1 MKKIRFG
8 IVGGGWRA
16 RFFITA
22 AQHLP
27 EIFEL
32 TGVYLRNP
40 EKAAALSAE
49 LNIPTFSS
57 LEELAASNPEYV
69 VVSVSRTAS
78 FDILCKVMELGMNI
92 LCETPPVWSFEDL
105 TKLWE
110 AAKKYGTKFQVAEQY
125 FARPLMAAHLKVV
138 ELGLL
143 GDVTYAAESYC
154 HGYHGTNMLR
164 RYLGVGMQNCEISGK
179 ALTIPTIQTGARG
192 GDFTPDRYVLKNATR
207 DLVTFCFESGKNGI
221 YDFSGDQYHSTI
233 RHNRVHLM
241 GERGELIDNNV
252 WWLTEDGLP
261 ASGMLDRKDLGINC
275 NLDGYCLQDIML
287 GERRLYWNKY
297 MPARLAD
304 DEIAVAY
311 CMENMGL
318 YVRGEA
324 EPCYPLAEAL
334 QDTYLAL
341 CMEKAL
347 ATGETVK
354 TETQVWAK

>member
-1 MKKIRFG
+1 MERIRLG

-49 LNIPTFSS
+49 LNIPTFTS
-57 LEELAASNPEYV
+57 LEELAATKPEYV

-78 FDILCKVMELGMNI
+78 FDILCKVMKLGLPI
-92 LCETPPVWSFEDL
+92 LCETPPVWSVEDL
-105 TKLWE
+105 SRLWVE
-110 AAKKYGTKFQVAEQY
+110 AEKHGSKFQVAEQY
-125 FARPLMAAHLKVV
+125 FARPMLAAQLKVI

-143 GDVTYAAESYC
+143 GDVSFAEESFC

-164 RYLGVGMQNCEISGK
+164 RYLGVGMQNCEITGK
-179 ALTIPTIQTGARG
+179 ALKVPTIQTGARG
-192 GDFTPDRYVLKNATR
+192 GDFTPDRYVLKEATR
-207 DLVTFCFESGKNGI
+207 DLVTFCFEGGKNGI

-233 RHNRVHLM
+233 RHNRIQVM
-241 GERGELIDNNV
+241 GERGELIDDKV

-261 ASGMLDRKDLGINC
+261 ASGELTRKDLGIGY
-275 NLDGYCLQDIML
+275 NLDGYCLQSIML
-287 GERRLYWNKY
+287 GERRLYWNRY

-341 CMEKAL
+341 CMEEAL
-347 ATGETVK
+347 STGKTVK
-354 TETQVWAK
+354 TETQIWAK